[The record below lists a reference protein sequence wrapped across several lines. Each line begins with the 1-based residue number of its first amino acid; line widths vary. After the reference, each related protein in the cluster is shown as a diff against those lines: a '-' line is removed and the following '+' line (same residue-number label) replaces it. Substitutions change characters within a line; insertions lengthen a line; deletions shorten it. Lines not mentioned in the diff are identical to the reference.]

1 MNIIGEVKGKNVL
14 IVDDLIDTA
23 GTLTNAA
30 AAMKERG
37 ALDIRAMFSSHT
49 LRTSFSKNR
58 RLTY

>member
-30 AAMKERG
+30 AVKERG
-37 ALDIRAMFSSHT
+37 ALDIRAMCSHPYSQ
-49 LRTSFSKNR
+49 TSFSKNR